1 MSDRKIIDGRLMKN
15 ARGPT
20 DLGPPVWWNGRKEFL
35 IADMGGA
42 HLLNTIKK
50 LLEGN
55 TSRRSVFKEGNRH
68 PKFQLLIKEAARRGL
83 CLKTDPTVSG
93 IQKAVR
99 AFRQRPSVF
108 RRPTRPQ
115 ADVLID
121 DLSPL
126 MTPVEPVGSLYDD
139 DV

>member
-1 MSDRKIIDGRLMKN
+1 MKN

-35 IADMGGA
+35 IADMSGA
-42 HLLNTIKK
+42 HILNTIKK

-55 TSRRSVFKEGNRH
+55 TSRRSVFKEGKRH
-68 PKFQLLIKEAARRGL
+68 PKFPLLIKEAAKRGL
-83 CLKTDPTVSG
+83 CLKADPTISG

-108 RRPTRPQ
+108 RRPANRP
-115 ADVLID
+115 ADTDEVHH
-121 DLSPL
+121 
-126 MTPVEPVGSLYDD
+126 VEPAGSLYDD
-139 DV
+139 DDISIDPNGPTVFN